1 MNVGF
6 TGTRKGMSPLQM
18 ILCAKVLAWLEI
30 VTDAIAPIT
39 DPPTFHHGAAVGADL
54 EAERLATI
62 DGYTTIPYPAGR
74 DPLARNQEIV
84 AAVDI
89 LIAAPEKDLEEL
101 RSGTWATV
109 RYARKR
115 GIPIIL
121 LPRGK

>member
-18 ILCAKVLAWLEI
+18 TLCPKVLAWLGANNS
-30 VTDAIAPIT
+30 DMA
-39 DPPTFHHGAAVGADL
+39 FHHGVAEGADQQ
-54 EAERLATI
+54 AELYAQI
-62 DGYTTIPYPAGR
+62 EGYRIVEYPAGR

-101 RSGTWATV
+101 RSGTWATI

-121 LPRGK
+121 LPRGR